1 MIVRPNLSWF
11 RLLFVWRGA
20 ALPRILPQLLIV
32 LCVSILVALIR
43 PWWQRRFP
51 DSSLGIPCFALL
63 GVSLAVFL
71 GFRNTVSYE
80 RFWEARKLWGNL
92 LITNR
97 SLARQVLTLGA
108 DTGNTRG
115 FIDGCCAFAYA
126 LKAQLRHAENIPEL
140 ARLLPPEIF
149 ARVIDARFK
158 PAMIL
163 LWLGELAHQMRA
175 EGRSDIEWQAIDRN
189 LNTLSEILGGCERI
203 STTPIPFTY
212 RVLFNRTVT
221 IYCILLPAGLVSSI
235 DWLTPPIAV
244 FIAYTYLALE
254 RISEELE
261 EPFGKEG
268 NDLPLATICHTIEAT
283 LREMQGQPF
292 ELPAPALRGVYMD

>member
-1 MIVRPNLSWF
+1 M
-11 RLLFVWRGA
+11 
-20 ALPRILPQLLIV
+20 PRILPQLLIV
-32 LCVSILVALIR
+32 LCVSIFVAVIR
-43 PWWQRRFP
+43 PWWQLRFP

-80 RFWEARKLWGNL
+80 RFWEARKLWGSL
-92 LITNR
+92 LVTTR
-97 SLARQVLTLGA
+97 SLARQVLTLGV
-108 DTGNTRG
+108 TTNSSLL
-115 FIDGCCAFAYA
+115 FINGCCAFAYA
-126 LKAQLRHAENIPEL
+126 LKAQLRHAEDIPEL
-140 ARLLPPEIF
+140 PRLLPPEVL
-149 ARVIDARFK
+149 ARVMQARFK
-158 PAMIL
+158 PAILL
-163 LWLGELAHQMRA
+163 LWLAELASQMRR
-175 EGRSDIEWQAIDRN
+175 EGTSDIEWQAIDRN

-203 STTPIPFTY
+203 ASTPIPFTY

-268 NDLPLATICHTIEAT
+268 NDLPLSTICHSIESS
-283 LREMQGQPF
+283 LREMQGLPF
-292 ELPAPALRGVYMD
+292 DTPAPPLRGVYME